1 MSAEEVRGR
10 SDVICYCVCIC
21 GPDAAQCS
29 IEDGLLESTHSLKFQ
44 EAALTD
50 FTTGLF
56 AIATVSKLN
65 GPAGVSPE
73 PF

>member
-10 SDVICYCVCIC
+10 SDAIRYCVCIC
-21 GPDAAQCS
+21 GPDAAPCS
-29 IEDGLLESTHSLKFQ
+29 IENGLLESSHSVKFQ
-44 EAALTD
+44 EAVLTD

-65 GPAGVSPE
+65 GPAGASPE